1 MDDSANIAI
10 YSAKEKIVDPS
21 KLVKFLMDGFK
32 VLARVGGIFKYSE
45 EENKTHEKLRKC
57 FKHCST

>member
-21 KLVKFLMDGFK
+21 KLVKFLMDVVFK
-32 VLARVGGIFKYSE
+32 VLARVGGFLNIQK
-45 EENKTHEKLRKC
+45 RKI
-57 FKHCST
+57 KPMRN